1 MNVEEV
7 QPHPAVSSN
16 SKPVR
21 ENQNP
26 FANFQKSGLMNM
38 VKTELPSTS
47 AFKAIEKKVFRQHQH
62 AFLKQF
68 FPMGQISTASP
79 PKVDHCTSVDFGS
92 MKESQNISN
101 ISEKLVINGQE
112 VRADECRREN
122 VETVIEIQQNETD
135 LPERL
140 ECLFKEYS
148 QELEIEFPAE
158 KPVVDIGSKRS
169 IVMQEVQSVI
179 EERVNEE
186 SDYSISKKV
195 SRMNSIHKDNLNF
208 SNGLK
213 DNELLDENVPAI
225 NIIEVQNSD
234 DESHINHVNQSSNNF
249 RVNYKDG
256 ITEENSIGSQS
267 FNKNKELIVSD
278 NKLGNGSP
286 RTEEMSTEEQAVA
299 NKNVLQAFSKSENIT
314 WKTTT
319 VAKNLI
325 PDIVRMFID
334 DLIDEIDNS
343 YYNSLKSELA
353 EFLLNPS
360 DETKAVHDEERFSTL
375 CTETK
380 GETEMINLSN
390 LAQTV
395 EVIEPPQQYSESI
408 IVAEHLEMVE
418 TIQVEEVIINQGKEE
433 NQCTEEAQK
442 LETTQK
448 TSTETSMQDIIAE
461 QFEVQESVVKQE
473 STTSE
478 VVIQQKTETT
488 SEIKTQVTIQHSE
501 VVTEEIEK
509 SNQSTIQTQQST
521 ITTETNMKK
530 EESAVENTREKSQHQ
545 QSRKKNDN
553 RNKNRN
559 KAKIEEFAPKQE
571 TTVVQQTAT
580 TVTATETTIA
590 EVNTYKEEHKH
601 STMSEN
607 IEQFKSSKP
616 NKRSKKQKEVK
627 VDKEETVKAVEQEAT
642 EAKFTI
648 DIKDE
653 HIIQEFD
660 DKLLNAFEEAILKD
674 SSKTTNITSSS
685 KDKYPDIT
693 IDNIVISRRN
703 MVIPPIIP
711 PPDISEGTS
720 EQPEQPQTTFILPS
734 FQQSSSKNK
743 LGKKRKNKNKH
754 QNDHTTPA
762 LPEIEEKDESVI
774 SSVHTN
780 IQQMVSSEVKVEEK
794 TVETKEEFKQV
805 ISSTKEEVKE
815 MTVSS
820 KKTKKTH
827 AKQTTEVQREEA
839 KPTKDEKKE
848 ISAKTETANPLAKP
862 EPSKRS
868 NVIIQFYQNQITPK
882 ITKTRLHEF
891 GLLFCIFLMGFLI
904 YEIRHY

>member
-47 AFKAIEKKVFRQHQH
+47 AFKATEKKVFRQHQH

-68 FPMGQISTASP
+68 FPMGQTSTASP
-79 PKVDHCTSVDFGS
+79 PKVDHCTSVDFHS

-101 ISEKLVINGQE
+101 ISEQLVINGQE

-158 KPVVDIGSKRS
+158 KPVIQIGSKQS
-169 IVMQEVQSVI
+169 IVMQELQSVI

-186 SDYSISKKV
+186 SDYCISKKV

-213 DNELLDENVPAI
+213 DNALLDEDVPAI

-234 DESHINHVNQSSNNF
+234 DESHINHANQSSKNL

-256 ITEENSIGSQS
+256 ITEENSISSQS
-267 FNKNKELIVSD
+267 FNKNKELIVAD

-314 WKTTT
+314 WKTTK
-319 VAKNLI
+319 VAKNLV

-360 DETKAVHDEERFSTL
+360 DETKAVHDEERFSIL

-418 TIQVEEVIINQGKEE
+418 TVQVEEVIINQGKEE
-433 NQCTEEAQK
+433 IQYTEEAQK

-448 TSTETSMQDIIAE
+448 TTTETSMQDIIAE

-521 ITTETNMKK
+521 ITTKTNTKK

-559 KAKIEEFAPKQE
+559 KAKIEEFVPKQE

-580 TVTATETTIA
+580 TVTATETTKA
-590 EVNTYKEEHKH
+590 EVNTHKEEHKH
-601 STMSEN
+601 SIISEN
-607 IEQFKSSKP
+607 IEQVKSSKS

-627 VDKEETVKAVEQEAT
+627 VEKEETVKTVEQEAT

-660 DKLLNAFEEAILKD
+660 DKLLNAFEETVLKD
-674 SSKTTNITSSS
+674 SSKMTNISSSS

-703 MVIPPIIP
+703 MVIPP
-711 PPDISEGTS
+711 PDISERTS
-720 EQPEQPQTTFILPS
+720 EQPEQLQTTFILPS

-743 LGKKRKNKNKH
+743 LGKKRKNNHKH
-754 QNDHTTPA
+754 HNGHTTSA
-762 LPEIEEKDESVI
+762 LPEIEEKDESLI
-774 SSVHTN
+774 SSVHAN
-780 IQQMVSSEVKVEEK
+780 IQQMVSSEVKVEE
-794 TVETKEEFKQV
+794 TIVETKEEVKQV

-815 MTVSS
+815 TTVSS
-820 KKTKKTH
+820 KKTKKAH
-827 AKQTTEVQREEA
+827 AKQTTEVQKEEA
-839 KPTKDEKKE
+839 KPIKDEKKE
-848 ISAKTETANPLAKP
+848 DSAKTETANPLAKP

-868 NVIIQFYQNQITPK
+868 NLIIQFYQSQITPK
-882 ITKTRLHEF
+882 ITKTRLYEF